1 MEEQWKISLP
11 RPLPRFVAYSQL
23 LRNKCVEKIF
33 SSSKSPTRMN
43 EELPFHQRYLYHFWT
58 ANPSKI
64 LERLFVGS
72 AKNAADLE
80 SLERN
85 NIHLVINATEE
96 IDNFYEGSTYEYIR
110 ISLKDDKETLI
121 SSHEEIFEAAVD
133 SIHDAIENEK
143 NVLVHCFMG
152 ASRSVAVVC
161 RYLIKYHQM
170 SSNDAYNMVKE
181 KRVCAAINQNFMSYL
196 SEK

>member
-23 LRNKCVEKIF
+23 LKNKCMEKIF

-43 EELPFHQRYLYHFWT
+43 EELPFHERYLYYFWT
-58 ANPSKI
+58 TDPSKI
-64 LERLFVGS
+64 LEHLYVGS

-96 IDNFYEGSTYEYIR
+96 IDNFYEGTYDYIR
-110 ISLKDDKETLI
+110 IALKDDKDTLI
-121 SSHEEIFEAAVD
+121 SKHGEIFEAAVD
-133 SIHDAIENEK
+133 AIHDAIENEK

-161 RYLIKYHQM
+161 RYLMKYHEM
-170 SSNDAYNMVKE
+170 SAEDAYNMVKE
-181 KRVCAAINQNFMSYL
+181 ERVCAAINQNFMSYL
-196 SEK
+196 SKK